1 MARLEEDVATTVA
14 QFEAKLRMREHEL
27 TYTAPWNG
35 SEYEIKTL
43 PTDKVMAILLSKY
56 APDTPLTATMLTSIN
71 WLESKPV
78 DRPYSNHFHASDD
91 HPSNIEGQLV
101 AVLTNTAMPE
111 LERDYTYTD
120 TRVPPKKCPLCKTPA
135 TAAMSTVPAETPEAT
150 QAPVHTEAPTTIDT
164 YVDERRS
171 YCESCDTYKKGVQW
185 WTTAFETSKPPLI
198 TIGGRND
205 KRKVMS
211 ACKACVEHVPKIQR
225 DMKPAW

>member
-56 APDTPLTATMLTSIN
+56 ATDTPLTATMLTSIN

-91 HPSNIEGQLV
+91 HPSNIAGQLV
-101 AVLTNTAMPE
+101 AVLNDTAMPE

-120 TRVPPKKCPLCKTPA
+120 TRVPPKKCPLCKTTFTPKYKTHA
-135 TAAMSTVPAETPEAT
+135 EAQAAEPGSIYVEQHMSGFCS
-150 QAPVHTEAPTTIDT
+150 DT
-164 YVDERRS
+164 CWNSLMPDDY
-171 YCESCDTYKKGVQW
+171 
-185 WTTAFETSKPPLI
+185 
-198 TIGGRND
+198 
-205 KRKVMS
+205 
-211 ACKACVEHVPKIQR
+211 
-225 DMKPAW
+225 